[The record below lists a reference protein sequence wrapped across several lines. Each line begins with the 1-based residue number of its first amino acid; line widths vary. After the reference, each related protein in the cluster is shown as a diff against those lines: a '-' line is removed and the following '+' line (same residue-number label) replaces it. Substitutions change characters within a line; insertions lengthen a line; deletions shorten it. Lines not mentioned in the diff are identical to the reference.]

1 MNAIID
7 KLSATRGVIGSALFD
22 PAGNILAASLEPP
35 YDAELLYDAH
45 SAVLQVS
52 ENYSTNLADGS
63 PRALLAR
70 YTFGYL
76 LTRILNDAY
85 LIVLANA
92 DANLAMLNVAL
103 NVATLKLSGRSVSGS
118 ISASQLAVPNGPA
131 RHEISKPLRTIEPA
145 MEQRSGQ
152 PVERATMQYIFKIA
166 ISHFGTDAQQILSE
180 ELKRLGATPRTLD
193 QSDFRDFVVAIAD
206 HHLEDTSRERFIH
219 EAFGDH

>member
-22 PAGNILAASLEPP
+22 PAGNILAAALEPP

-45 SAVLQVS
+45 SAVVQVS
-52 ENYSTNLADGS
+52 ENYETNLADGS

-70 YTFGYL
+70 FTFGYM
-76 LTRILNDAY
+76 LTRILEDTY
-85 LIVLANA
+85 VIVLAHA

-118 ISASQLAVPNGPA
+118 ISASHFAVPSAPEQQVVS
-131 RHEISKPLRTIEPA
+131 RPLRTVEA
-145 MEQRSGQ
+145 
-152 PVERATMQYIFKIA
+152 PVEKRAGESVDRATVQHVFKVA

-193 QSDFRDFVVAIAD
+193 LADFRDFVAAIAD
-206 HHLEDTSRERFIH
+206 HHLNETSRDRFIN
-219 EAFGDH
+219 EALGDH